1 MLKLI
6 GKLKIQSK
14 NRQQKETKRK
24 PQTANRELT
33 TDNK

>member
-14 NRQQKETKRK
+14 NRQQKDTKRK
-24 PQTANRELT
+24 PQTANRQPR
-33 TDNK
+33 TDNR